1 MGARRSDSSI
11 QVGGLALLASAL
23 GFIAVFA

>member
-1 MGARRSDSSI
+1 MAARRSDSSI
-11 QVGGLALLASAL
+11 QMGGLALLAAAL